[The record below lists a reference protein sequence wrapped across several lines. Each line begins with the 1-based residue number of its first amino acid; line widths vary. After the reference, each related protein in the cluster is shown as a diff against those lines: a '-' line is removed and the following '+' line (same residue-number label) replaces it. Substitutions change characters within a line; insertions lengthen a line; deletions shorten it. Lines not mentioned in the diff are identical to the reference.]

1 MNIAIISTQDIH
13 GGAPRATYRLLKG
26 LRLFNTCPVM
36 MVRTKD
42 SHDPSVVKVE
52 INVPEFKLEQTIFW
66 AIQHYAVVLNRSD
79 RSNTFF
85 TLSYPGY
92 DISGTEFIQEAD
104 VVNLHWVAEFQS
116 VETVAKL
123 LELGK
128 PVVWTLH
135 DENPYTGGCHYTAG
149 CSGYRNDCLDCPQL
163 KDLHHQIPYHVLSNK
178 LKNWRKNLT
187 IVAPSRW
194 LAGKARKSKVFQKF
208 DVEVIPNAIEVDVFK
223 PREKR
228 EAKKSLNIDPDTVCI
243 LFNAEYH
250 SEKRKGFGKLLE
262 ALDFCLSKKDFIGL
276 VSEGK
281 IRLLTVGDPQQEI
294 VRLGIP
300 YQALG
305 YLKSDGDLAKVYSA
319 ADVYVLPSLEDN
331 LPNTMLEAMACG
343 TPVVA
348 FDVGGMPD
356 MIKNGETGYVVPPFD
371 SKRMGEAVVD
381 LVFNA
386 QKRTRMNTRCRH
398 LIEQH
403 YKLKDQAAAYFK
415 LFEKLT
421 AGKAKR
427 SSYRDLV
434 EKHRTVTLQTWKSP
448 VNPGLLEV
456 YRESV
461 THIIKP
467 KDRELA
473 DKDRQL
479 AEKEEILKG
488 EEKILKK
495 KEEVINE
502 KEERL
507 KAEGEAL
514 SAQERQLAERKEQL
528 SRENRRLSQMDEQF
542 KQQAAEMAEG
552 QRQLTDKEAQLSQ
565 KEQRLQ
571 QEGEQLNKK
580 ASALEER
587 TRQLAERENRNFQLE
602 QQWKQKDKELQD
614 KNRQLRESMHRAEKT
629 AYQLQRT
636 IDSRAYKIGTIVA
649 HPLNL
654 IGRIFRKAR
663 KKHEDL

>member
-13 GGAPRATYRLLKG
+13 GGAPRASYRLLKG
-26 LRLFNTCPVM
+26 LRLFNTWPVM

-42 SHDPSVVKVE
+42 SDDPSVIRVE
-52 INVPEFKLEQTIFW
+52 INAPEFKLEQTIFW

-79 RSNTFF
+79 LSNTFF

-92 DISGTEFIQEAD
+92 DISCTELIQEAD

-116 VETVAKL
+116 VETVTKL

-149 CSGYRNDCLDCPQL
+149 CGGYRGDCRDCPQL
-163 KDLHHQIPYHVLSNK
+163 KDHHHQIPYQVLSNK

-223 PREKR
+223 PREKS
-228 EAKKSLNIDPDTVCI
+228 EAKKALNIAPDTVCI

-262 ALDFCLSKKDFIGL
+262 ALEFCLSTKDFKGL
-276 VSEGK
+276 VLEGK
-281 IRLLTVGDPQQEI
+281 IRLLTVGNPQQEI

-319 ADVYVLPSLEDN
+319 ADIYVLPSLEDN

-343 TPVVA
+343 TPVVG
-348 FDVGGMPD
+348 FGVGGMPD

-371 SKRMGEAVVD
+371 SKRMGEAVMD

-386 QKRTRMNTRCRH
+386 QKRARMNIRCRH

-403 YKLKDQAAAYFK
+403 YKLEDQAAAYFK
-415 LFEKLT
+415 LFKELA
-421 AGKAKR
+421 AGKVRR
-427 SSYRDLV
+427 SGYRDLI
-434 EKHRTVTLQTWKSP
+434 EKNRTVTLQTWKSP
-448 VNPGLLEV
+448 VNPAFLEV
-456 YRESV
+456 YRESAI
-461 THIIKP
+461 HIIKP

-473 DKDRQL
+473 DKERQL
-479 AEKEEILKG
+479 AEKED
-488 EEKILKK
+488 ILKK

-507 KAEGEAL
+507 KAEGEVL
-514 SAQERQLAERKEQL
+514 SAQERQLSEREELL
-528 SRENRRLSQMDEQF
+528 SRESRRLSQMDEQF
-542 KQQAAEMAEG
+542 RQQAAELAER

-565 KEQRLQ
+565 KEHRLQ

-602 QQWKQKDKELQD
+602 QQWKQKDKELQE
-614 KNRQLRESMHRAEKT
+614 KNRQLQESMHRAEKT

-636 IDSRAYKIGTIVA
+636 INSRAYKIGTIVA
-649 HPLNL
+649 YPLNL
-654 IGRIFRKAR
+654 IGRVFRKAR
-663 KKHEDL
+663 KKHENL